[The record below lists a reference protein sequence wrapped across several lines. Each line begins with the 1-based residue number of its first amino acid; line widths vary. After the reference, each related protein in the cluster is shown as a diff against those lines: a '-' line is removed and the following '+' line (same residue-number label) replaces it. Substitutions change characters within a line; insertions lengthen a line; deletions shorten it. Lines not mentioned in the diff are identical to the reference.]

1 MDFEKLTREEVL
13 TVRPYAPGKPVEELQ
28 RERGLDSVFKLAS
41 NENPYGPGPAVL
53 EAIAK
58 AAADLNRYPDDCVFY
73 LYRALAEH
81 LGVDEERILIGGG
94 SVEILYMI
102 GTAFVKP
109 EDTLVYATPSFVIYD
124 IVSRISAGQGIPVPT
139 DERFCHDL
147 PAMAKAVDD
156 RTKIVFIANPNN
168 PTGTYNTSEE
178 LEAFLEAVPQ
188 EVLVAVDEA
197 YYEYVDAPDYP
208 QTLEWLD
215 RFPNLIVL
223 RSFSKLHSLA
233 GIRIGYSISHPDVKG
248 ILERVRVPF
257 NVNSIAQAAALASL
271 GDTDR
276 QRPIVEANRAA
287 LDHVTKEL
295 TRLGCR
301 VLPSQTNFVMAFLP
315 IAANVAFEGLLD
327 RGVIIRPMG
336 SFGSD
341 TDAVRISVGRSE
353 ENERLIAALEDILAA
368 QPADS
373 PR

>member
-1 MDFEKLTREEVL
+1 VDFEKLAREEVL
-13 TVRPYAPGKPVEELQ
+13 TVRPYVPGKPVEELQ
-28 RERGLDSVFKLAS
+28 RERGLDSVCKLAS
-41 NENPYGPGPAVL
+41 NENPHSPDPAVI
-53 EAIAK
+53 EAICR
-58 AAADLNRYPDDCVFY
+58 AASDLNRYPDDCVFY

-81 LGVDEERILIGGG
+81 LGVEQERLLIAAG
-94 SVEILYMI
+94 SVEILYMM

-124 IVSRISAGQGIPVPT
+124 IVSRISCGTGIAVPT

-147 PAMAKAVDD
+147 PAMAEAVDE

-168 PTGTYNTSEE
+168 PTGTYVTSEE
-178 LEAFLEAVPQ
+178 LETFLETVP
-188 EVLVAVDEA
+188 ENVLVAVDEA
-197 YYEYVDAPDYP
+197 YYEYIDAPDFP

-223 RSFSKLHSLA
+223 RTFSKLHSLA

-257 NVNSIAQAAALASL
+257 NVNTIAQVAALASL
-271 GDTDR
+271 GRMER
-276 QRPIVEANRAA
+276 QAPIVEANRAA
-287 LDHVTKEL
+287 LDFVTKEL

-315 IAANVAFEGLLD
+315 INAAAAYEGLLD
-327 RGVIIRPMG
+327 RGVIIRPLG

-341 TDAVRISVGRSE
+341 MDAVRITVGTPE
-353 ENERLIAALEDILAA
+353 ENDRLIAGLEEMLAERA
-368 QPADS
+368 AGD
-373 PR
+373 